1 MFFMGILGGPA
12 IRTQMRAVRDA
23 ADDGRDATAAALRRH
38 ASHPF
43 LWASLR
49 IRAAVGFA
57 IIYLMVGKP
66 DLGESLVL
74 MVVAVAVGAAM
85 SLPQWRGQSSPV
97 GA

>member
-1 MFFMGILGGPA
+1 
-12 IRTQMRAVRDA
+12 
-23 ADDGRDATAAALRRH
+23 
-38 ASHPF
+38 
-43 LWASLR
+43 
-49 IRAAVGFA
+49 
-57 IIYLMVGKP
+57 MVGKP